1 MSKSMHSP
9 LPWHHF
15 EHCEGHSINDA
26 NGHHVAYTDWD
37 CLAFDTEDAPAEHNA
52 AFIVRACN
60 SFRPLLR
67 TARLAYKVC
76 RLVERWADEA
86 DAVRQSELIAQ
97 LVDHS
102 RSSIPKEALLLA
114 KQITWLRRPETGKA
128 VRP

>member
-60 SFRPLLR
+60 AHRHLLR
-67 TARLAYKVC
+67 TARLAFKVC

-86 DAVRQSELIAQ
+86 DSVRQSELIAQ
-97 LVDHS
+97 LVDHA
-102 RSSIPKEALLLA
+102 RSNIPKEALLLA

-128 VRP
+128 VCS